1 MIVIDIPSLLT
12 TPIKLSSPWH
22 CNFCFEKIF
31 RQVYK
36 FSAEQLGLLLNR
48 ADSTCIHNS
57 SSTVPFLDFQGNLL
71 LLHRIGNMEYF
82 VLANIC
88 FCKAVYHTKGLEF
101 YKYSVQYLVGW
112 TKGMYAN
119 FARSLWSINTEIAGS
134 LRLLMKPARFKL
146 NAKTA
151 LAAPSISSLLAKS
164 ISSPSKSISSKT
176 QYISSESI
184 SYFYSKLP
192 AACACLWSRQ
202 DLS

>member
-88 FCKAVYHTKGLEF
+88 FCKVVYHTKGLEF

-119 FARSLWSINTEIAGS
+119 FARSLWSINTEIAGNCGFTDHFPIFLIMKNRVPQKKSNEPITKTYYTKKVCFQNLLPS
-134 LRLLMKPARFKL
+134 LSMRRC
-146 NAKTA
+146 T
-151 LAAPSISSLLAKS
+151 IQSL
-164 ISSPSKSISSKT
+164 
-176 QYISSESI
+176 
-184 SYFYSKLP
+184 
-192 AACACLWSRQ
+192 
-202 DLS
+202 